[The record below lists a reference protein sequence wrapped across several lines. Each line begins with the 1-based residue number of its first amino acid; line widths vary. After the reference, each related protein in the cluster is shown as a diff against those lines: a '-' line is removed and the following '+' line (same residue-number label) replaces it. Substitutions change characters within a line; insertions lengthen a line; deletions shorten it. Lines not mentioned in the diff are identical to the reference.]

1 MKFDKI
7 DEESKIKPVKESL
20 GEAIDIKQIVDDAFK
35 ARQKKND
42 ERLKSLLRGSA
53 IDYKKVANNPQIK
66 AQFSRIFDL
75 LDQLERDEK
84 KDLVDKN
91 SALQKQLEVAKA
103 VKGEKEELA
112 MKIAKSAGIT
122 DKSEIEKIAK
132 HLDNL
137 NDISDLG

>member
-42 ERLKSLLRGSA
+42 ERLRSLLRGSS
-53 IDYKKVANNPQIK
+53 IDYKKVSNNPQIK

-75 LDQLERDEK
+75 LDQQERDEK

-91 SALQKQLEVAKA
+91 SALQKSQSIV
-103 VKGEKEELA
+103 
-112 MKIAKSAGIT
+112 
-122 DKSEIEKIAK
+122 DY
-132 HLDNL
+132 
-137 NDISDLG
+137 DIINSNAPVVLGQIIV